1 MPAGGLAEH
10 RSTQSALTLLVCLSL
25 CVGCSS
31 RGFEVSPVSGA
42 VTLDGKPLAN
52 ASVAFQPRG
61 GGELAEVGPTSAGTT
76 DIEGR
81 FSLKTISD
89 DQVGAVVGEHIVWI
103 STSSGGAA
111 DSAAAGKEQVPLKYQ
126 DGSLRFTVPPGGT
139 ESANFDL

>member
-1 MPAGGLAEH
+1 MPAGGLAKH
-10 RSTQSALTLLVCLSL
+10 RSAPRALTLLVCLSL

-31 RGFEVSPVSGA
+31 QGFEVSPVSGA

-76 DIEGR
+76 DNEGR

-103 STSSGGAA
+103 STSSNSGVAE
-111 DSAAAGKEQVPLKYQ
+111 GKEQVPLKYQ

-139 ESANFDL
+139 DSANFDL